1 MAARTVLIAG
11 AGIAGPTL
19 AYWLEHAG
27 MAPTVLEQAPDLRLS
42 GQNVDVRG
50 AGRVV
55 AERMGIEEAVRAAG
69 TGERGLAFVDAT
81 GAVRAEF
88 PVNGSDGPTADLE
101 ILRGDLA
108 QLLYDHTRDRVPYR
122 FGDRIRAIDDDRDRV
137 RVGFE
142 QGPEEEFDLVVAAD
156 GLPSRTREI
165 VLPGQADLRHLG
177 LCMAY
182 FTIPHDDTD
191 TDWWRWYAAGGGRT
205 IHLRPDRHGT
215 TRALLSFLSRSD
227 APARMSP
234 DAQRELLR
242 VEFATAGWQAQ
253 RVLDGLAQAS
263 DLYFEA
269 ISQVRAPSYAHG
281 RVALLGDAAWCAS
294 PISGMGTSLALLG
307 AYVLAAELAR
317 HDDHRDAFAAYE
329 SAMRPYV
336 RRAQRLPPGT
346 PRLAHPRSRRGVR
359 VFDTATRLA
368 ASPFATW
375 AAGRI
380 SALTTHTDDV
390 PDDLAF
396 GT

>member
-1 MAARTVLIAG
+1 
-11 AGIAGPTL
+11 
-19 AYWLEHAG
+19 
-27 MAPTVLEQAPDLRLS
+27 
-42 GQNVDVRG
+42 
-50 AGRVV
+50 
-55 AERMGIEEAVRAAG
+55 
-69 TGERGLAFVDAT
+69 
-81 GAVRAEF
+81 
-88 PVNGSDGPTADLE
+88 
-101 ILRGDLA
+101 
-108 QLLYDHTRDRVPYR
+108 
-122 FGDRIRAIDDDRDRV
+122 
-137 RVGFE
+137 
-142 QGPEEEFDLVVAAD
+142 
-156 GLPSRTREI
+156 
-165 VLPGQADLRHLG
+165 
-177 LCMAY
+177 MAY
-182 FTIPHDDTD
+182 FTIPRDDTD
-191 TDWWRWYAAGGGRT
+191 TDWWRWYAAGEGRT
-205 IHLRPDRHGT
+205 VHLRPDRHGT

-294 PISGMGTSLALLG
+294 PISGMGTTLALLG

-336 RRAQRLPPGT
+336 RKAQRLPPGT

-359 VFDTATRLA
+359 VFDAATRLA
-368 ASPFATW
+368 ASPLATW
-375 AAGRI
+375 AAERI
-380 SALTTHTDDV
+380 SVLTTRADDV

-396 GT
+396 GA